1 MKYLYSIIFL
11 SFLFSPQVIFAQEV
25 LDDTQP
31 QISDQEVISE
41 MLNRASEVDGA
52 LKPTGNFSIFFT
64 PRELALIENAR
75 EGVVARLA
83 TDTEL
88 RDAQNEQ
95 SVPKGPR
102 EIGVGG
108 ILYLNPNDWAIWI
121 NNQKITPER
130 IPSEIMDISVGKDYV
145 RLKWYD
151 AYTNQIFPIKLKTYQ
166 RFNLD
171 TRIFL
176 PG

>member
-1 MKYLYSIIFL
+1 MKYFYLI
-11 SFLFSPQVIFAQEV
+11 LFSSFVFLPQIASAQE
-25 LDDTQP
+25 LMDNLQSET
-31 QISDQEVISE
+31 SDQEIIQE
-41 MLNRASEVDGA
+41 MKNRAAEVDG
-52 LKPTGNFSIFFT
+52 LQKPTDNFSVFFT

-83 TDTEL
+83 TDSEL

-102 EIGVGG
+102 EINVGG
-108 ILYLNPNDWAIWI
+108 ILFLNPNDWTVWI

-130 IPSEIMDISVGKDYV
+130 IPPEITDISVGKDYI